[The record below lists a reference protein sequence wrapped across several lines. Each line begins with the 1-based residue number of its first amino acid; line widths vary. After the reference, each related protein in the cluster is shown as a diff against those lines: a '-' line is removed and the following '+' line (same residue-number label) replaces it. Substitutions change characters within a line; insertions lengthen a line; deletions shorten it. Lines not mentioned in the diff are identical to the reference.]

1 MSGISRF
8 VKDYFMKFLILFLI
22 PILVGCKQYV
32 HHCSTSEELDRE
44 VKLANEI
51 IDRGIKFV
59 SNQMAY
65 EELVDN
71 ANKQATYT
79 ACPLKNLEAE

>member
-22 PILVGCKQYV
+22 PILVGCKQFIHY
-32 HHCSTSEELDRE
+32 CSTPEELDRE
-44 VKLANEI
+44 VKFANEI
-51 IDRGIKFV
+51 IDKGMKFV
-59 SNQMAY
+59 SNQLDY

-71 ANKQATYT
+71 AHKQAAYT
-79 ACPLKNLEAE
+79 ACPLKDLEGE